1 MVDIV
6 PVDVP
11 EERLAHDLLR
21 ISGAASQSLVRF
33 TDEQLLQDR
42 HRVPRHM
49 NRVER
54 LVCQDGVVNFVFV
67 FTSEWR
73 LLKEHLVDKNPKGP
87 PVHSASV
94 FLIQQNL
101 SNVSMVIHTIS
112 AAVQTSGAINSG
124 VPQNVLVVEPNHMS
138 SLQRP

>member
-21 ISGAASQSLVRF
+21 ISGAASQSLIRF

-42 HRVPRHM
+42 HRIPRHV

-54 LVCQDGVVNFVFV
+54 LVRQNSVINLIFV
-67 FTSEWR
+67 FTSER
-73 LLKEHLVDKNPKGP
+73 GLLQQHLVDKNAKGP
-87 PVHSASV
+87 PVYGAAV
-94 FLIQQNL
+94 FLIQKNL
-101 SNVSMVIHTIS
+101 
-112 AAVQTSGAINSG
+112 
-124 VPQNVLVVEPNHMS
+124 
-138 SLQRP
+138 